1 MVWRRRYQS
10 DTRCR
15 IAHFSDRNAYF
26 VAGKLPTL
34 AGLGALCYLYLQF
47 IGVSK
52 VVAGY
57 PEAARRYLFYCRAQA
72 IAVRKRDIPYR
83 VLAALTGIGF
93 SAEAV
98 HRDSDRLMRLLTYR
112 PETHGAGHK
121 TLYYLVC
128 RLLLEKITK

>member
-26 VAGKLPTL
+26 VSGKLSTL
-34 AGLGALCYLYLQF
+34 AGLGALRYLYLQF

-57 PEAARRYLFYCRAQA
+57 PEAARRYLFYRRAQA
-72 IAVRKRDIPYR
+72 IAVRKRDISYR
-83 VLAALTGIGF
+83 ILAAFTGIGF
-93 SAEAV
+93 SAKTV
-98 HRDSDRLMRLLTYR
+98 HRDGNRLMRFLAYR
-112 PETHGAGHK
+112 PEAHG
-121 TLYYLVC
+121 TRNETFYYLGR
-128 RLLLEKITK
+128 RLHFFQ